1 VYLSYR
7 WLVALGLLG
16 FALVA
21 WLLWA
26 MNYTSPP
33 PWPVL
38 VANLVAVVGLCVG
51 PWLVLVAR
59 QLSRIEGGAPAAVGV
74 YSRVLTAVAILA
86 VGGPIAAVLLVAL
99 FSDMENPEVAAGLG
113 GLSILSAAAVA
124 IVGAV
129 LAPWFYLVTR
139 TLARER
145 SRRVRA
151 EERAAVAAHLH
162 DSVLQALTL
171 IQKHA
176 DDSPSVRRLA
186 RGTERELR
194 GWLYGSPPPSAAL
207 VGSAGVADSAGDD
220 FAAAVRAAAE
230 EVEDRFD
237 VAIELVAVGTCP
249 LDGPARAVVGAVREA
264 LTNAAKHAEV
274 RRVSVF
280 TEVAGAEMFALVRDR
295 GRGFD
300 AAASGYAA
308 DRRGIADSIEAR
320 MAVQGGT
327 AVVRSV
333 VGAGTEVELRMP
345 LRRGSG

>member
-1 VYLSYR
+1 
-7 WLVALGLLG
+7 
-16 FALVA
+16 
-21 WLLWA
+21 
-26 MNYTSPP
+26 M
-33 PWPVL
+33 
-38 VANLVAVVGLCVG
+38 
-51 PWLVLVAR
+51 
-59 QLSRIEGGAPAAVGV
+59 
-74 YSRVLTAVAILA
+74 
-86 VGGPIAAVLLVAL
+86 AL
-99 FSDMENPEVAAGLG
+99 FSDMENPEIAAALG

-129 LAPWFYLVTR
+129 LAPWFFLVTR

-151 EERAAVAAHLH
+151 EERAEVAAHLH

-176 DDSPSVRRLA
+176 DDSASVRRLA

-194 GWLYGSPPPSAAL
+194 GWLYGPPPPW
-207 VGSAGVADSAGDD
+207 AGDD

-237 VAIELVAVGTCP
+237 VAVELVAVGTCP

-280 TEVAGAEMFALVRDR
+280 TEVAGTEVFALVRDR
-295 GRGFD
+295 D
-300 AAASGYAA
+300 AASIRRPDTPPTGAA
-308 DRRGIADSIEAR
+308 LPIRSRRE
-320 MAVQGGT
+320 
-327 AVVRSV
+327 
-333 VGAGTEVELRMP
+333 
-345 LRRGSG
+345 

>member
-1 VYLSYR
+1 MNLKYR

-26 MNYTSPP
+26 MNETSPP

-38 VANLVAVVGLCVG
+38 VADLVAVLGLCVT
-51 PWLVLVAR
+51 PWLVIVAR
-59 QLSRIEGGAPAAVGV
+59 QLSRVGRGEPAAVAV
-74 YSRVLTAVAILA
+74 YSRVLVAVAILA

-99 FSDMENPEVAAGLG
+99 FSDMEHPEIAAGLG
-113 GLSILSAAAVA
+113 GLSILAAAGVA

-129 LAPWFYLVTR
+129 LLPWFFLVTR

-145 SRRVRA
+145 ARRVRA
-151 EERAAVAAHLH
+151 EERAEVAAHLH

-194 GWLYGSPPPSAAL
+194 GWLYGSPPAPVKA
-207 VGSAGVADSAGDD
+207 D

-230 EVEDRFD
+230 EVEDHFD
-237 VAIELVAVGTCP
+237 VAVELVAVGTCP

-264 LTNAAKHAEV
+264 LTNAAKHAQV
-274 RRVSVF
+274 RRVSVYA
-280 TEVAGAEMFALVRDR
+280 EVSGAEVFALVRDR

-300 AAASGYAA
+300 PAAPLGG
-308 DRRGIADSIEAR
+308 DRRGIANSIEAR
-320 MAVQGGT
+320 MAGQGGS
-327 AVVRSV
+327 AVVHSA
-333 VGAGTEVELRMP
+333 VGTGTEVELRMP
-345 LRRGSG
+345 LSGVTR

>member
-1 VYLSYR
+1 VYLKYR

-26 MNYTSPP
+26 MNETSPP
-33 PWPVL
+33 PWPVV
-38 VANLVAVVGLCVG
+38 VADLVAVIGLCVG
-51 PWLVLVAR
+51 PWLVIVAR
-59 QLSRIEGGAPAAVGV
+59 QLSRVARGEQEAVAV
-74 YSRVLTAVAILA
+74 YSRVLVAVAILG
-86 VGGPIAAVLLVAL
+86 VGGPVASVLFVAL
-99 FSDMENPEVAAGLG
+99 FSDDVTHPEIAAGLG
-113 GLSILSAAAVA
+113 GLSIIAAAAVA
-124 IVGAV
+124 VIGGV
-129 LAPWFYLVTR
+129 LVPWFFLVTR

-145 SRRVRA
+145 ARRVRA
-151 EERAAVAAHLH
+151 EERAEVAAHLH

-171 IQKHA
+171 IQKKA

-194 GWLYGSPPPSAAL
+194 RWLYGSPAA
-207 VGSAGVADSAGDD
+207 DEPD

-230 EVEDRFD
+230 DVESRFD
-237 VAIELVAVGTCP
+237 VAVELVAVGTCP

-280 TEVAGAEMFALVRDR
+280 TEVSSAEMLALVRDR

-300 AAASGYAA
+300 RAAPLGG

-320 MAVQGGT
+320 MADQGGT
-327 AVVRSV
+327 AVVRSG
-333 VGAGTEVELRMP
+333 VGTGTEVELHMP
-345 LRRGSG
+345 LLRGSS

>member
-1 VYLSYR
+1 VNLEYR

-26 MNYTSPP
+26 MNETSPP
-33 PWPVL
+33 PWPV
-38 VANLVAVVGLCVG
+38 VIADLVAVIGLCVG
-51 PWLVLVAR
+51 PWLVIVAR
-59 QLSRIEGGAPAAVGV
+59 QLSRVRGGEPAAVAV
-74 YSRVLTAVAILA
+74 YSRVLVAVAILG
-86 VGGPIAAVLLVAL
+86 VGGPLASVILVAL
-99 FSDMENPEVAAGLG
+99 FSADMTHPEIAVALG
-113 GLSILSAAAVA
+113 GLSIVAAAAVA

-129 LAPWFYLVTR
+129 LMPWFFLLTR

-151 EERAAVAAHLH
+151 EERAEVAAHLH

-194 GWLYGSPPPSAAL
+194 GWLYGSPP
-207 VGSAGVADSAGDD
+207 ADEPD
-220 FAAAVRAAAE
+220 FASAMRATAE

-237 VAIELVAVGTCP
+237 VAVELVAVGTCP
-249 LDGPARAVVGAVREA
+249 LDGPPRAVVGAVREA
-264 LTNAAKHAEV
+264 LTNAAKQAQV

-280 TEVAGAEMFALVRDR
+280 TEVSGAEVFALVRDR

-300 AAASGYAA
+300 PAARPGG

-320 MAVQGGT
+320 MAGQGGS
-327 AVVRSV
+327 AVVRSA
-333 VGAGTEVELRMP
+333 VGTGTEVELRMP
-345 LRRGSG
+345 LSRGAS

>member
-1 VYLSYR
+1 MHLKYR

-26 MNYTSPP
+26 MNETRRRRGRCWSPT
-33 PWPVL
+33 WSRCSGS
-38 VANLVAVVGLCVG
+38 AS
-51 PWLVLVAR
+51 AR
-59 QLSRIEGGAPAAVGV
+59 GWCWSPGSCRASRRGEPAAVGV
-74 YSRVLTAVAILA
+74 YSRVLVAVAILA

-99 FSDMENPEVAAGLG
+99 FTDMENPEVAAGLG

-129 LAPWFYLVTR
+129 LAPWFFLVTR

-145 SRRVRA
+145 ARRVRA
-151 EERAAVAAHLH
+151 EERAEVAAHLH

-194 GWLYGSPPPSAAL
+194 GWLYGSPPAP
-207 VGSAGVADSAGDD
+207 AGDD

-237 VAIELVAVGTCP
+237 VAVELVAVGTCP

-264 LTNAAKHAEV
+264 LTNAAKHA
-274 RRVSVF
+274 
-280 TEVAGAEMFALVRDR
+280 AGAPGIGLHRGGRRRDVRPGTRPGTRLRSGRPIRRRPARHRRLDR
-295 GRGFD
+295 GADGGPGRHRGR
-300 AAASGYAA
+300 ALGGRVRY
-308 DRRGIADSIEAR
+308 R
-320 MAVQGGT
+320 GGT
-327 AVVRSV
+327 AHAVA
-333 VGAGTEVELRMP
+333 AG
-345 LRRGSG
+345 